1 MIFIDT
7 DIFVIE
13 KLFKNDKRY
22 IVTNEFLNNDIKEKC
37 TSIFN
42 LFELLGIVSFNL
54 STTDLKKLLKGFSDV
69 YNIKI
74 LFPKT
79 SYASPD
85 DFIEQLF
92 DNVFEKIT
100 MKMSFSDALILS
112 VAEEHSCSKFVTW
125 NVKHFEGRTDIP
137 VKTPEEMLTL

>member
-13 KLFKNDKRY
+13 KLFKNDNRY
-22 IVTNEFLNNDIKEKC
+22 IVTNEFINSDLKDKC

-54 STTDLKKLLKGFSDV
+54 NTTDLKKMLKGFSEV
-69 YNIKI
+69 YNIEM

-100 MKMSFSDALILS
+100 LKMSFSDALILS
-112 VAEEHSCSKFVTW
+112 IAEEHSCSKFVTW

-137 VKTPEEMLTL
+137 VKTPEEILTL